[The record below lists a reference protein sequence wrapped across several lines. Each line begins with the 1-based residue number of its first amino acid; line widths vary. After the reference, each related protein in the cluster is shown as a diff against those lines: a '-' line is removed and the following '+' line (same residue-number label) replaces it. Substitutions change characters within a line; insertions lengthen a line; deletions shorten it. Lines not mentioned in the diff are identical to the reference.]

1 MKWILSEQKLFF
13 TSEVRKTCDKY
24 HHFFPAAN
32 CGKEKCISVHF
43 LWENIHMLTFPPLKI
58 GFQKSLILAIVA
70 DLVDSIA
77 SLRFLVYIISIVYC
91 IFYISF
97 IEAVF
102 TWDSFYQA
110 FPFSLPISPRHHK
123 SDNIF
128 TENKLADGKFS
139 YICVK
144 LKCGNFSC
152 TRIEAV
158 ICYCRQVI

>member
-1 MKWILSEQKLFF
+1 MTNITTFSQQQIVEKKMHLSPLLLG
-13 TSEVRKTCDKY
+13 KY
-24 HHFFPAAN
+24 SDVDFSAA
-32 CGKEKCISVHF
+32 
-43 LWENIHMLTFPPLKI
+43 ENRIK
-58 GFQKSLILAIVA
+58 KSLILAIVA
-70 DLVDSIA
+70 DLLDSIVC
-77 SLRFLVYIISIVYC
+77 LRFPMYIISIIYC
-91 IFYISF
+91 IFCISF

-102 TWDSFYQA
+102 TWDSFFQA

-152 TRIEAV
+152 TRMEAV